1 MLPESLVN
9 QFLINF
15 NLKINTIQTLCD
27 KVDNYIAKQKDVE
40 AVSTLNDIADE
51 LDDIDADAQILGL
64 QYICNNVYYL
74 KMIVGDLDLFPNFK
88 IKLDE
93 LINTE
98 SLLNSLNPDN
108 AENAYKKKIL
118 KATESIFSN
127 NNVIDLHPDKQ
138 RYIPLSNLVQAGQRS
153 NKNLDMRSGSDNA
166 IDDVMVNDNKNH
178 IHTVDEREHMNMVNN
193 KNANIQNQAN
203 ASVFDSVFIDNHNNV
218 LEDNTIENQKDNEE
232 IQNPQLN
239 PNNAILRINKD
250 TNQVQLS
257 LLVKSNQSKY
267 LDSCKRYYNS
277 TIFGNHL
284 LMGSDI
290 YHSVFPSFMLFTN
303 SQKILLQCLDDEHE
317 RQMLLKKNNS
327 MVDNQTINVASNHEI
342 DSDGDVNAQ
351 NHSNTTSIFTE
362 SSNHPNNDKLDSA
375 AYNHNSDFLF
385 FRKIMSSF
393 IHETCV
399 KINKTVEVN
408 TVGFNDYLNYLNNE
422 QYECV
427 KVILIQLLKNALL
440 HGIENIDTR
449 IKNGKSERGMIN
461 ISLDKDG
468 NLMKFTFQ
476 DDGAGLNQNKIK
488 EVAIKKGLISF
499 ENALKLDTKTCFQ
512 LAFKRN
518 FSTEPYMKGNGLDLV
533 KNKIKELNGKL
544 NIKNNVNLG
553 VSFTIQLDVFH
564 LFLLLFCIKHLH

>member
-108 AENAYKKKIL
+108 AENTHKKKIL

-127 NNVIDLHPDKQ
+127 NNVIDLHPDQQ
-138 RYIPLSNLVQAGQRS
+138 RYIPLSNLVQDGQD
-153 NKNLDMRSGSDNA
+153 KNLDSHSNSVNS
-166 IDDVMVNDNKNH
+166 INDVMTNDNKNH
-178 IHTVDEREHMNMVNN
+178 IHAVDERDHVNMLNN
-193 KNANIQNQAN
+193 NDNANIQHQGNV
-203 ASVFDSVFIDNHNNV
+203 SVFDSVFMDNHNDV
-218 LEDNTIENQKDNEE
+218 LTEDVVNNQKHNMKE

-239 PNNAILRINKD
+239 SNNAILRINKD

-267 LDSCKRYYNS
+267 LNSCKRYYNS

-284 LMGSDI
+284 LMNSHI

-327 MVDNQTINVASNHEI
+327 MVDNQTINIASNHEI
-342 DSDGDVNAQ
+342 DSDSDANAQ
-351 NHSNTTSIFTE
+351 NHSSNTLNSNFISIE
-362 SSNHPNNDKLDSA
+362 NSNNPNDDKLDSA
-375 AYNHNSDFLF
+375 SYNHNSDFLF

-408 TVGFNDYLNYLNNE
+408 TVGFNNYLNYLNNE

-468 NLMKFTFQ
+468 NLIKFTFQ

-488 EVAIKKGLISF
+488 EIAIKKGLISF

-553 VSFTIQLDVFH
+553 VSFTIQFPL
-564 LFLLLFCIKHLH
+564 

>member
-1 MLPESLVN
+1 MFPESLVN

-15 NLKINTIQTLCD
+15 NLKINTIKTLCD

-40 AVSTLNDIADE
+40 AVNTLNDISDA
-51 LDDIDADAQILGL
+51 LDDIDADAKTLGL

-74 KMIVGDLDLFPNFK
+74 KMIVSDLDLFPNFK

-93 LINTE
+93 LIDTE

-108 AENAYKKKIL
+108 TENTYKKKIL

-127 NNVIDLHPDKQ
+127 NSVIDLHLDKQ
-138 RYIPLSNLVQAGQRS
+138 QYVPLSNLIKVEQRS
-153 NKNLDMRSGSDNA
+153 NKSHTNE
-166 IDDVMVNDNKNH
+166 IDDDIMINDNKNH
-178 IHTVDEREHMNMVNN
+178 IHNVDEHEHMNRVNHDEDEN
-193 KNANIQNQAN
+193 VYIQPPV
-203 ASVFDSVFIDNHNNV
+203 SVFDSVFMDNHNDV
-218 LEDNTIENQKDNEE
+218 LTEDIVDNQKNNTDNIENLK
-232 IQNPQLN
+232 LN
-239 PNNAILRINKD
+239 PNNAILHINKD
-250 TNQVQLS
+250 TNKVQLS
-257 LLVKSNQSKY
+257 LLVKPNQSKY
-267 LDSCKRYYNS
+267 FDLSKRYYKGN
-277 TIFGNHL
+277 IFGNHL
-284 LMGSDI
+284 LIGSHI

-317 RQMLLKKNNS
+317 RQLLLKKNKS
-327 MVDNQTINVASNHEI
+327 IVDNSAVDIASNHES
-342 DSDGDVNAQ
+342 DSDINSQ
-351 NHSNTTSIFTE
+351 NHSSFTSNSIFIE
-362 SSNHPNNDKLDSA
+362 SSNNPNDDKLDSES
-375 AYNHNSDFLF
+375 YNHNSDFLF

-461 ISLDKDG
+461 ISLDKEG
-468 NLMKFTFQ
+468 NYMKFTFQ

-488 EVAIKKGLISF
+488 EIAIKKGLISF

-553 VSFTIQLDVFH
+553 VSFTIQFPL
-564 LFLLLFCIKHLH
+564 

>member
-108 AENAYKKKIL
+108 AENSYKKKIL

-127 NNVIDLHPDKQ
+127 NNVIDLHPDQQ
-138 RYIPLSNLVQAGQRS
+138 RYIPLSNLVQSGQDKKLDTHNGS
-153 NKNLDMRSGSDNA
+153 NSDNA
-166 IDDVMVNDNKNH
+166 IDDVMVNGNKNY
-178 IHTVDEREHMNMVNN
+178 IYAINEREHVNMAN
-193 KNANIQNQAN
+193 NANIQHQAN
-203 ASVFDSVFIDNHNNV
+203 ASVFDSVFMDNHNDV
-218 LEDNTIENQKDNEE
+218 LTEDVVNNQKYNMKE

-250 TNQVQLS
+250 TNQIQLS
-257 LLVKSNQSKY
+257 LLVKPNQSKY
-267 LDSCKRYYNS
+267 LNSCKRYYNS

-284 LMGSDI
+284 LMGSYI

-327 MVDNQTINVASNHEI
+327 MVDNQTIKVPSNHEI
-342 DSDGDVNAQ
+342 DSDSDANAQ
-351 NHSNTTSIFTE
+351 NHSSATSIFIE
-362 SSNHPNNDKLDSA
+362 SSNHPNDDKLDSTS
-375 AYNHNSDFLF
+375 YNHNSDFLF

-461 ISLDKDG
+461 ISLGKDG

-553 VSFTIQLDVFH
+553 VSFTIQFPL
-564 LFLLLFCIKHLH
+564 

>member
-15 NLKINTIQTLCD
+15 NLKINTIQALCD
-27 KVDNYIAKQKDVE
+27 KVDNYIAKQKDVD
-40 AVSTLNDIADE
+40 AISTLNDISDE
-51 LDDIDADAQILGL
+51 LDDIDADAKILGL
-64 QYICNNVYYL
+64 QYICNNIYYL

-108 AENAYKKKIL
+108 AENSQKKKIL
-118 KATESIFSN
+118 KAAESIFSN
-127 NNVIDLHPDKQ
+127 NPIIDLHPDKQ
-138 RYIPLSNLVQAGQRS
+138 QYTPLSNLIKIEQG
-153 NKNLDMRSGSDNA
+153 KNLDIHSSNTNEM
-166 IDDVMVNDNKNH
+166 DDIMINDNKHH
-178 IHTVDEREHMNMVNN
+178 IHTIDEREHVNIVNN
-193 KNANIQNQAN
+193 DENVHIQPSV
-203 ASVFDSVFIDNHNNV
+203 SVFDSVFMDNHNDV
-218 LEDNTIENQKDNEE
+218 LKEDIVDNQNNNTE

-239 PNNAILRINKD
+239 SNNAILRINRD
-250 TNQVQLS
+250 TNRVQLS
-257 LLVKSNQSKY
+257 LLVKPNKSKY
-267 LDSCKRYYNS
+267 IDSCKRYYNCN
-277 TIFGNHL
+277 IFGNHL
-284 LMGSDI
+284 LMGSHV
-290 YHSVFPSFMLFTN
+290 YHAVFPSFMLFTN
-303 SQKILLQCLDDEHE
+303 SQKILLKCLDDEHE
-317 RQMLLKKNNS
+317 RKLLLEKNKRI
-327 MVDNQTINVASNHEI
+327 VDNPSTDIDSTHKI
-342 DSDGDVNAQ
+342 DSDADANTQ
-351 NHSNTTSIFTE
+351 NHSSAN
-362 SSNHPNNDKLDSA
+362 SNFISMENSTHPNDDKLNCA
-375 AYNHNSDFLF
+375 VYNHNSDFLF

-399 KINKTVEVN
+399 KINKSVEVN

-544 NIKNNVNLG
+544 NIKNNVNVG
-553 VSFTIQLDVFH
+553 VSFTIQFPL
-564 LFLLLFCIKHLH
+564 

>member
-40 AVSTLNDIADE
+40 AVSTLNDIAYE

-118 KATESIFSN
+118 KATELIFSN
-127 NNVIDLHPDKQ
+127 NPVIDLHPDKQ
-138 RYIPLSNLVQAGQRS
+138 RYIPLSNLVQAGQD
-153 NKNLDMRSGSDNA
+153 KNLDTHSNSDNA
-166 IDDVMVNDNKNH
+166 INDVMVNDNKNH
-178 IHTVDEREHMNMVNN
+178 IYALDEHMNMNTANN
-193 KNANIQNQAN
+193 DKISIQHQAN
-203 ASVFDSVFIDNHNNV
+203 ASVFDSVFMNNHNDV
-218 LEDNTIENQKDNEE
+218 LEDNTIENQKFNEE

-250 TNQVQLS
+250 TNTVHLS
-257 LLVKSNQSKY
+257 LLVKPNQSKY
-267 LDSCKRYYNS
+267 LNSCKRYYNGN
-277 TIFGNHL
+277 IFGNHL

-303 SQKILLQCLDDEHE
+303 SQKILLQCLEDEHE

-342 DSDGDVNAQ
+342 DSDSDANTQ
-351 NHSNTTSIFTE
+351 NHSSTTSIFTE
-362 SSNHPNNDKLDSA
+362 SSNHPNDDKLDSTS
-375 AYNHNSDFLF
+375 YNHNSDFLF

-553 VSFTIQLDVFH
+553 VSFTIQFPL
-564 LFLLLFCIKHLH
+564 

>member
-1 MLPESLVN
+1 MFPESLVN

-15 NLKINTIQTLCD
+15 NLKINTIKTLCD

-40 AVSTLNDIADE
+40 AVNTLNDISDA
-51 LDDIDADAQILGL
+51 LDDIDTDAKTLGL
-64 QYICNNVYYL
+64 QYICNNIYYL
-74 KMIVGDLDLFPNFK
+74 KMIVSDLDLFPNFK

-93 LINTE
+93 LIDTE

-108 AENAYKKKIL
+108 AENTYKKKIL

-127 NNVIDLHPDKQ
+127 NSVIDLHLDKQ
-138 RYIPLSNLVQAGQRS
+138 RYVPLSNLIKVEQDKKLDTYSSGNS
-153 NKNLDMRSGSDNA
+153 DNVIDDIIVNDNKNYINA
-166 IDDVMVNDNKNH
+166 IDDVN
-178 IHTVDEREHMNMVNN
+178 IVNN
-193 KNANIQNQAN
+193 ENIQNQVN
-203 ASVFDSVFIDNHNNV
+203 INVFDSVFMNNHNDV
-218 LEDNTIENQKDNEE
+218 LTEDIVDNQKNNTDN

-250 TNQVQLS
+250 TNKVQLS
-257 LLVKSNQSKY
+257 LLVKPNQSKY
-267 LDSCKRYYNS
+267 FYLSKRYYKSN
-277 TIFGNHL
+277 IFGNHL
-284 LMGSDI
+284 LMGSHI
-290 YHSVFPSFMLFTN
+290 YHSVLPSFMLFTN

-317 RQMLLKKNNS
+317 RQLLLKKNKS
-327 MVDNQTINVASNHEI
+327 IVDNSAVYISSNHEI
-342 DSDGDVNAQ
+342 NSDANTQ
-351 NHSNTTSIFTE
+351 NHSSFTSNSIFIE
-362 SSNHPNNDKLDSA
+362 SSNHPNDDKLDSM

-408 TVGFNDYLNYLNNE
+408 TIGFNDYLNYLNNE

-461 ISLDKDG
+461 ISLDKEG

-518 FSTEPYMKGNGLDLV
+518 FSTESYMKGNGLDLV

-544 NIKNNVNLG
+544 NIKNNVNSG
-553 VSFTIQLDVFH
+553 VSFTIQFPL
-564 LFLLLFCIKHLH
+564 

>member
-553 VSFTIQLDVFH
+553 VSFTIQFPL
-564 LFLLLFCIKHLH
+564 

>member
-51 LDDIDADAQILGL
+51 LDDIDADAQILCL

-118 KATESIFSN
+118 KATESIFNSN
-127 NNVIDLHPDKQ
+127 HVIDLHPDKQ
-138 RYIPLSNLVQAGQRS
+138 KYIPLSNLVQAGQD
-153 NKNLDMRSGSDNA
+153 KNLDTHNGSNSDNA
-166 IDDVMVNDNKNH
+166 IDDVMVNGNKNH
-178 IHTVDEREHMNMVNN
+178 IHAIDELEHVNMLNN
-193 KNANIQNQAN
+193 NDNANIQHQGNV
-203 ASVFDSVFIDNHNNV
+203 SVFDSVFMDNHNDV
-218 LEDNTIENQKDNEE
+218 LTEDVVNNQKHNMKE

-257 LLVKSNQSKY
+257 LLVKLNQSKY
-267 LDSCKRYYNS
+267 LNSCKRYYNS

-284 LMGSDI
+284 LMNSHI

-342 DSDGDVNAQ
+342 DSDANAQ
-351 NHSNTTSIFTE
+351 NHSSNTLNSNFISIE
-362 SSNHPNNDKLDSA
+362 NSNNPNDDKLDSA
-375 AYNHNSDFLF
+375 SYNHNSDFLF

-468 NLMKFTFQ
+468 NLIKFTFQ

-488 EVAIKKGLISF
+488 EIAIKKGLISF

-553 VSFTIQLDVFH
+553 VSFTIQFPL
-564 LFLLLFCIKHLH
+564 